1 MASLSLLWGYLTWFF
16 SRYVALWHN
25 KYRNGLLTKNWSV
38 LRVRFSF
45 AFAVR
50 IWQLAI
56 TVTDHLRLVVVTTV
70 CLNRDKATKRLTIVS
85 IFWKLFLS
93 EFSFIFQE
101 NFGIWGSFRITS
113 SLRDLKHAFQ
123 RVLWK
128 GCSTIIKGRAMQSRA
143 WMGKVSDRTSAQS
156 HTLRWRLARGMLH
169 ALDSAHFICFNS
181 L

>member
-1 MASLSLLWGYLTWFF
+1 M
-16 SRYVALWHN
+16 
-25 KYRNGLLTKNWSV
+25 

-45 AFAVR
+45 AFALG

-56 TVTDHLRLVVVTTV
+56 TVTDYLRLVVVTTV
-70 CLNRDKATKRLTIVS
+70 CLNRDKATKWLTIVS
-85 IFWKLFLS
+85 IFWKVFLS

-113 SLRDLKHAFQ
+113 SLRDLKQAFQ
-123 RVLWK
+123 SVLWK
-128 GCSTIIKGRAMQSRA
+128 GCSTIIKGRAMQRRA
-143 WMGKVSDRTSAQS
+143 WMGRVSDRASAQS
-156 HTLRWRLARGMLH
+156 HKLCWRLARGMLH